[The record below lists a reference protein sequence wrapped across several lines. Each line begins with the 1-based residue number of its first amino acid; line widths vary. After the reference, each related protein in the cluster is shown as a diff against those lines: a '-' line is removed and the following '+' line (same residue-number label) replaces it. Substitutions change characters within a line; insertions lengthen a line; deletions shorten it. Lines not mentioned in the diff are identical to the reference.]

1 MPAGEPPGRVGRGEK
16 ANGDASVGFAGA
28 GVDGAHGGDF
38 ELEVDCLRS
47 LWLLGE
53 GLERGVDGDIGEQ
66 DRVGTFGVGAD
77 RCATGTWLVEVESVC
92 PWRDGEADVACLDAV
107 ESLLGESLRSP
118 ERIPA
123 TPGVGSGCV

>member
-1 MPAGEPPGRVGRGEK
+1 MPAREPPGRVGRGEESD
-16 ANGDASVGFAGA
+16 GDTGVGFAGA

-38 ELEVDCLRS
+38 ELEVDDLRS
-47 LWLLGE
+47 LLGE
-53 GLERGVDGDIGEQ
+53 RLEGRVDGDIGEQ